1 MSDPIYELNFEVDD
15 PLYKEIIDMWQKLLT
30 TAKRKK
36 QFGWLRDIALWTTVF
51 LVALFLFRAGMPI
64 EWPIAFFLGVFAV
77 MLTILAM
84 CKFSL
89 APGYKQILLRRHG
102 RAVHGNRVHILISKD
117 GIIEEQSG
125 AKRSWDWTGIDQ
137 IYALER
143 GTAVIRGVDQIIIS
157 NDGLPGDKTPD
168 AFRTELEDLRVN
180 A

>member
-1 MSDPIYELNFEVDD
+1 MSDPIFELSFEIDD
-15 PLYKEIIDMWQKLLT
+15 PLYKEIFDMWPKLLT

-36 QFGWLRDIALWTTVF
+36 RFGWLRQVALWTIIF
-51 LVALFLFRAGMPI
+51 LIALFLFRAGLPV
-64 EWPIAFFLGVFAV
+64 EWVIAFFLGVFAV
-77 MLTILAM
+77 ILTLLAM
-84 CKFSL
+84 DKFFL
-89 APGYKQILLRRHG
+89 APGHKQILLRRHG
-102 RAVHGNRVHILISKD
+102 RAAHGNRVHVLISKD

-143 GTAVIRGVDQIIIS
+143 GTAVIRGVEQIIIS